1 MLDVEAAQRLKRG
14 RQVLGLE
21 YIDARVVQRRESSN
35 RWAVREDDGWRL
47 LRGSDKRGVEGS
59 LGVSIEDDAHW
70 RHSRTDGSSR
80 RQLWIVGAHGS
91 QPDRDRIHIRAQ
103 ALHFL
108 PRELIAD
115 PASLARRVVHLPV
128 AREREL

>member
-1 MLDVEAAQRLKRG
+1 KDNQSVHQALAQELAGDARTAFNHEMPDVEAAQRLKRG

-21 YIDARVVQRRESSN
+21 YIDARVVQRSESSN
-35 RWAVREDDGWRL
+35 RWVMREDDCWRL

-59 LGVSIEDDAHW
+59 LGVSIEDGAHW

-91 QPDRDRIHIRAQ
+91 HPDCDR
-103 ALHFL
+103 
-108 PRELIAD
+108 
-115 PASLARRVVHLPV
+115 VH
-128 AREREL
+128 